1 MMILK
6 ILTFAI
12 VFIVYNTVVSQ
23 TSTKTYAHIVE
34 RDNLPGNKEAKRKLL
49 KAKLIIAPQNQ
60 VSEEVRNINMLS
72 ESDFSEKG
80 SIRKSRQKLILKN
93 MLLDSVPKLETLP
106 KEKIENNLPFFN
118 QDTIRLELKKAS
130 PQIIYSNC

>member
-1 MMILK
+1 MILK